1 MNKIHPDLCKIKFD
15 PAARVTELTTR
26 HKDTKFYNIMG
37 NEYIPMSDKINAISR
52 VIVAGTFKVHKA
64 LGPVYEICQYHEL
77 QKAGLKVT
85 RQVNVPVVYDN
96 IKFDAGFRLDLLV
109 DEKVI
114 VEIKAVDDMNP
125 VFDAQ
130 VLTYLRLTNIRLGM
144 LINFNAAVIKK
155 GIIKINT
162 IKIFVSLWLNRI
174 NSVAEN
180 HWRG

>member
-1 MNKIHPDLCKIKFD
+1 
-15 PAARVTELTTR
+15 
-26 HKDTKFYNIMG
+26 MG
-37 NEYIPMSDKINAISR
+37 NEYVPLSDEINAVSR
-52 VIVAGTFKVHKA
+52 VIVDGAFKVHKA
-64 LGPVYEICQYHEL
+64 LGPGLLESVYEICLYHEL
-77 QKAGLKVT
+77 QKAGLKVM

-155 GIIKINT
+155 GIKRLI
-162 IKIFVSLWLNRI
+162 L
-174 NSVAEN
+174 
-180 HWRG
+180 

>member
-1 MNKIHPDLCKIKFD
+1 
-15 PAARVTELTTR
+15 
-26 HKDTKFYNIMG
+26 MG
-37 NEYIPMSDKINAISR
+37 NEYVPLSDEINVISR
-52 VIVAGTFKVHKA
+52 VIVAGAFKVHKA
-64 LGPVYEICQYHEL
+64 LGPGLLESVYEICLYHEL

-85 RQVNVPVVYDN
+85 RQVNVPIVYDN

-130 VLTYLRLTNIRLGM
+130 VLTYLRLTNLRLGM

-155 GIIKINT
+155 GIKRLI
-162 IKIFVSLWLNRI
+162 L
-174 NSVAEN
+174 
-180 HWRG
+180 